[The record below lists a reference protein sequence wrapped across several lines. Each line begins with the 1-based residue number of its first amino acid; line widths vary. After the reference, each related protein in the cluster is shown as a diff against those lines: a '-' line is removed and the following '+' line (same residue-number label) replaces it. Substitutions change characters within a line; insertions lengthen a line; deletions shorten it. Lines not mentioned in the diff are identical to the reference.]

1 MTKKLIYDLTLDELT
16 HWVSKQ
22 REPKYRA
29 AQIWEGL
36 YKQYYSDPASY
47 SNISK
52 TLKKRLA
59 QTFNFSPLMPQA
71 TLSSRDG
78 NTVKTLFE
86 LSGDA
91 RIETV
96 LMRYTSRN
104 SLCISTQSGCAM
116 GCTFCATGQMG
127 FTRHLSSG
135 EIIAQVIYYA
145 NILSQSSESLTNVVF
160 MGMGEPFQNYDA
172 CLDAIRRLNDPDGFN
187 MGARRFTIST
197 VGIVPKIKKF
207 ADEGLQ
213 VNLAISLHAGDNAI
227 RSSLVPINR
236 MYPIEKV
243 IEACKYY
250 IQKTNRRVSFE
261 YALINGVNDS
271 NLQAMALGDHLKG
284 MLCHV
289 NLIALNP
296 TDGFDNTGS
305 KQERIDAFLQI
316 LTAKKIQA
324 TVRTPRGIEIQAGCG
339 QLAYQQSDML

>member
-22 REPKYRA
+22 GEPKYRA

-47 SNISK
+47 SNLSK
-52 TLKKRLA
+52 TLKKRLDQA
-59 QTFNFSPLMPQA
+59 FIFSPLMPSA

-78 NTVKTLFE
+78 NTGKTLFE
-86 LSGDA
+86 LSGGA

-104 SLCISTQSGCAM
+104 SLCVSTQSGCAM

-135 EIIAQVIYYA
+135 EIIAQVLYYA
-145 NILSQSSESLTNVVF
+145 NILRQSSESLTNVVF

-213 VNLAISLHAGDNAI
+213 VNLAISLHAADNAT

-243 IEACKYY
+243 IGACKYY

-261 YALINGVNDS
+261 YGLINGVNDS

-296 TDGFDNTGS
+296 TDGFDNTGP

-324 TVRTPRGIEIQAGCG
+324 TVRTRRGIEIQAGCG
-339 QLAYQQSDML
+339 QLAYQQSNML